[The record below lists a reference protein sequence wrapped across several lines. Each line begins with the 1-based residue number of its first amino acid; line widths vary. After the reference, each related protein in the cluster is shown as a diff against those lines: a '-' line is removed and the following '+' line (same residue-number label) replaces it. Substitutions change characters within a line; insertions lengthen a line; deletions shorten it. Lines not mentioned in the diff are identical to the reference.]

1 MSRPVLF
8 RAASALALAAGLL
21 ARPAVAQDKTPGP
34 KLLPKN
40 VYLYASTPDVDTLKE
55 RVNESA
61 FGVMLKDPKLQ
72 PTYDQIKAKVAEAGG
87 KVEQELGVTI
97 GDLLKVPA
105 GEFSVA
111 VFDVPGATDG
121 GLGVVVILD
130 YGDNES
136 TVKTLV
142 EKAEAALEKN
152 GATRSTEEFEGT
164 EIVVYKKEGGS
175 DSTKDKD
182 DLDIEG
188 EDAGGAAAAA
198 GTVAWFRKDG
208 RAVWGNGVP
217 ALEAVLARWD
227 GGHDD
232 TLASNEIYSYVADK
246 TRSDDREPVFTWYI
260 DPIGATQAMLTRAQ
274 GGPPQLQMAAA
285 FLPTLGL
292 TKLKA
297 FGGSVDVG
305 TEEFDTISKAFLYVE
320 QPATGVLGVFQFPPA
335 ELAPPEWVPETATMY
350 FAANWDVPTAVQSV
364 KTLVDTFQG
373 PGAFDQI
380 MNRAASNPNTKVHPQ
395 KDLLD
400 QLTGRVEVVNFP
412 VTAPRNAPQGAAPVQ
427 QAPAVMAIGVKDEA
441 KMKELLTRLS
451 QTQGFPGEKRDFQG
465 TTVYELPMPNQA
477 GGAAGKVAFA
487 VAKGNL
493 VFATEPARM
502 EEMLRSGG
510 AAPLAESA
518 AYKEIAG
525 HLPDQV
531 SMLSYSD
538 QRDQLKTMYEALRSG
553 QIGQQVEG
561 FDFSVLPAFED
572 ISKYLRTSG
581 SYAVPDANGALFVS
595 FSLKLD
601 E

>member
-1 MSRPVLF
+1 MMRPVLF

-21 ARPAVAQDKTPGP
+21 ARPAAAQEKTPGP

-40 VYLYASTPDVDTLKE
+40 VYLYASAPDVDTLKE
-55 RVNESA
+55 RVNDSA

-97 GDLLKVPA
+97 ADLLKVPA
-105 GEFSVA
+105 GELSVG
-111 VFDVPGATDG
+111 VFDVPGAADG

-142 EKAEAALEKN
+142 EKAEAALEKK
-152 GATRSTEEFEGT
+152 GAKRSTEDFEGT
-164 EIVVYKKEGGS
+164 EIVVYKTEAAS
-175 DSTKDKD
+175 DSKED
-182 DLDIEG
+182 DLDVEG
-188 EDAGGAAAAA
+188 EDAAGSPAAA

-208 RAVWGNGVP
+208 RAVWGNGAA

-232 TLASNEIYSYVADK
+232 TLASNEIYAYVVEK
-246 TRSDDREPVFTWYI
+246 TKSDDRDAVFTWYV
-260 DPIGATQAMLTRAQ
+260 DPIGATQAMLSRAQ

-305 TEEFDTISKAFLYVE
+305 TKDFDTISKAFLYIE

-350 FAANWDVPTAVQSV
+350 FAANWDVSTAVQSV

-380 MNRAASNPNTKVHPQ
+380 MNRAASNPNAKVHPQ

-400 QLTGRVEVVNFP
+400 QLTGRIEVVNFP
-412 VTAPRNAPQGAAPVQ
+412 INAPRNAPQGAAPVQ

-493 VFATEPARM
+493 VFSTDPARM

-510 AAPLAESA
+510 GGSPLAQSA
-518 AYKEIAG
+518 DYKEIAG

-538 QRDQLKTMYEALRSG
+538 QRDQLKSMYEALKSG
-553 QIGQQVEG
+553 QLGQQVEG
-561 FDFSVLPAFED
+561 FDFSVLPPFED
-572 ISKYLRTSG
+572 VSKYLRTSG
-581 SYAVPDANGALFVS
+581 SYAVPDVNGALFVS